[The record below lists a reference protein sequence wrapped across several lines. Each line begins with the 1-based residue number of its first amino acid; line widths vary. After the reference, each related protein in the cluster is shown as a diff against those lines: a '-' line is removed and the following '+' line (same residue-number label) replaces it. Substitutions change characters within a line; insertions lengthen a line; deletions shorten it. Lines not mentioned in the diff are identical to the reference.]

1 MKIFLLIFIS
11 IILVTSVTLAINHP
25 SFGYGGGGSGGG
37 RILDP
42 RVCGDKLC
50 SEIPGG
56 RSAWEA
62 KNEATE
68 QESKKISLH
77 LSPRQQVKNGIERD
91 QVICKEGL
99 ILFIKY
105 NGSPACLRHD
115 TAVILEERGW
125 GGMPPTPVQPSLLE
139 CSRVPDNQIECSEGF
154 VCYEELSGGLGPTGA
169 LPIESIG
176 GDKKCHKEC
185 VTDNDCPSN
194 SPNCVL
200 TKILTEDYIEAFYLC
215 FSKESPEIK
224 IDSFEDCVAAGN
236 LVMESHPRQCR
247 TSDGKH
253 FVEFIIEFSL
263 SYSKEGGFAGITQN
277 ISIDTQDNLIIISGF
292 NSKTLGPI
300 STEDMQHLW
309 DIISD
314 NQFFELDSTIYPP
327 VEGSADYF
335 TYTLDVVSSLQRN
348 TISWTDTSSEFPK
361 ELVIITQ
368 EIDRQIQFYSENS

>member
-1 MKIFLLIFIS
+1 MKIFLFIFIS
-11 IILVTSVTLAINHP
+11 IILVTSVTIAINHP
-25 SFGYGGGGSGGG
+25 SFGYGGGGGGG
-37 RILDP
+37 GGGGATLDP

-62 KNEATE
+62 KKEPTE

-77 LSPRQQVKNGIERD
+77 LSPRQQVKNGIDKD

-105 NGSPACLRHD
+105 NGSPACIRHD

-125 GGMPPTPVQPSLLE
+125 GDMPPP
-139 CSRVPDNQIECSEGF
+139 CCK
-154 VCYEELSGGLGPTGA
+154 PTDA
-169 LPIESIG
+169 SSI
-176 GDKKCHKEC
+176 H
-185 VTDNDCPSN
+185 
-194 SPNCVL
+194 
-200 TKILTEDYIEAFYLC
+200 
-215 FSKESPEIK
+215 
-224 IDSFEDCVAAGN
+224 SFEDCVAAGN
-236 LVMESHPRQCR
+236 PVMESYPRQCR
-247 TSDGKH
+247 TTDGKH
-253 FVEFIIEFSL
+253 FVEFILEFSL

-277 ISIDTQDNLIIISGF
+277 ISIDTQDRLIKISGF

-309 DIISD
+309 ETISD
-314 NQFFELDSTIYPP
+314 NQFFELYSTTYPP

-335 TYTLDVVSSLQRN
+335 TYILDVVSSTQRN

-361 ELVIITQ
+361 ELIIITQ
-368 EIDRQIQFYSENS
+368 EIDRQIQFYSNKNS